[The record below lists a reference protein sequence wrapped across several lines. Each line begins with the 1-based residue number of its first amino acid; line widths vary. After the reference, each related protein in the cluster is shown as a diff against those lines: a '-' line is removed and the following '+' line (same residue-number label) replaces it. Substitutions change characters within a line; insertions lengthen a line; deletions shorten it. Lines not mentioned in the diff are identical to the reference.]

1 MNKEKQTV
9 NGDVGNVVSGD
20 VTIYNYSADVPSAA
34 HQAISLLQ
42 KRDLHRLM
50 DELVAQGESK
60 RELWLTI
67 HTKLNTNT
75 VNEMTAADYHC
86 AVEILQ
92 EYAKRIQ
99 NLKDRNL
106 LVSKIMVLT
115 DPSYRLDRDRY
126 CLKHF
131 GTTHLKGLDKEQL
144 QSVFGYFD
152 DLLNVRSD
160 ENHVSLAP
168 HDAELSPP
176 QLASKTNHKN
186 FVILSSVIALAIAV
200 GIGFTVFKNHRA
212 PAKEAN
218 QNGKSAFTAETN
230 DSVINNAIPALRSVF
245 PGLDKYKSD
254 FVTVTNYKQKTGWH
268 TLALTITSDS
278 PARGKYRIAQEK
290 CYINISP
297 DGSYAR
303 VLNSSCLS
311 FLKDSDNRGGD
322 SFRYHLK

>member
-1 MNKEKQTV
+1 MNKQTV

-20 VTIYNYSADVPSAA
+20 VTIHNYTAGVSHTAQQP
-34 HQAISLLQ
+34 ISLLQ

-50 DELVAQGESK
+50 DELVDAGESK
-60 RELWLTI
+60 RELWLVL
-67 HTKLNTNT
+67 HTKLNTKT

-92 EYAKRIQ
+92 EHAQRV
-99 NLKDRNL
+99 KDQKDCNT
-106 LVSKIMVLT
+106 LVSKIMAIT
-115 DPSYRLDRDRY
+115 DPAYRLDRDRY

-152 DLLNVRSD
+152 DLLNVEPD
-160 ENHVSLAP
+160 ENTVSP
-168 HDAELSPP
+168 VSQGTELKPSR
-176 QLASKTNHKN
+176 LTSKTNYKI
-186 FVILSSVIALAIAV
+186 FVVLSSLIALVIAV
-200 GIGFTVFKNHRA
+200 GIGLAIFLNDSPPT
-212 PAKEAN
+212 KEAN
-218 QNGKSAFTAETN
+218 QNGISVFTVETN

-254 FVTVTNYKQKTGWH
+254 FVNVSNYKQKTGWH
-268 TLALTITSDS
+268 TLVLTMTSDS
-278 PARGKYRIAQEK
+278 PARVKYNLEQEK

-311 FLKDSDNRGGD
+311 FLMDSSNRRGD
-322 SFRYHLK
+322 VFKYHLK